1 MSSEPT
7 SAPLGVFSR
16 PEPDRAPAC
25 PAGDRPATPQ
35 HRARILAF
43 PGRRVTALA
52 INPNCAHSAP
62 GELFEYGQTV
72 LVELFTLSV
81 VVDHVTGFIV
91 AWEVDRVGEPTKG
104 ADVRRL
110 VDLSFRS
117 RPDALNGEKVIGG
130 GTCLQLVAAPGT
142 PMDGIEGDDRFTSFE
157 GETDDGCTTAMAR
170 SVLDRLGLEIGI
182 VMTEPASLE
191 LGAVNELRSTP
202 IRLAPQI
209 RFFALAVAHGVWRNN
224 YRLTPGRSTSAYER
238 LVLS

>member
-1 MSSEPT
+1 MTSEPT
-7 SAPLGVFSR
+7 SAPMGVFAR
-16 PEPDRAPAC
+16 PEPAPTLPCREGDRAA
-25 PAGDRPATPQ
+25 APQ

-43 PGRRVTALA
+43 PGRSVTAPGT
-52 INPNCAHSAP
+52 NPNCSHSAP

-72 LVELFTLSV
+72 LVDLFTLSL

-91 AWEVDRVGEPTKG
+91 AWEVDRVGEPTTG

-117 RPDALNGEKVIGG
+117 RPDALNGEKLIGG
-130 GTCLQLVAAPGT
+130 GSCLELVTMAGT
-142 PMDGIEGDDRFTSFE
+142 PMDGVAGDDRFDAFE
-157 GETDDGCTTAMAR
+157 GETDQGCTTAMAR

-182 VMTEPASLE
+182 VMSEPASLE
-191 LGAVNELRSTP
+191 VGAVNELRSTP

-224 YRLTPGRSTSAYER
+224 YRLTSGRTTSAFER
-238 LVLS
+238 LLLS